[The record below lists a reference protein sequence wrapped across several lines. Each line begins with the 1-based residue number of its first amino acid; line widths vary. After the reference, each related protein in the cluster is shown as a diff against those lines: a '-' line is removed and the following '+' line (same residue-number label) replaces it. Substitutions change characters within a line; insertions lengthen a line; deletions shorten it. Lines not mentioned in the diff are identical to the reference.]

1 MKIVCGNCQ
10 KIMLSEDE
18 LAHVFPDIP
27 DLLERIS
34 PGEPVP
40 IGECPDC
47 GALVHA
53 EEDESD
59 LQCNVCGELVNETQ
73 LRAHLAAHHPSAEN
87 LNWPQ
92 VRNQFRLQE

>member
-1 MKIVCGNCQ
+1 MRIVCGNCQ
-10 KIMLSEDE
+10 KVMQSEAE

-53 EEDESD
+53 EEEDTPFR
-59 LQCNVCGELVNETQ
+59 CGVCGESVDEARLREHLET
-73 LRAHLAAHHPSAEN
+73 HHPSAKD
-87 LNWPQ
+87 LNWEE
-92 VRNQFRLQE
+92 VRNQFRQQ

>member
-10 KIMLSEDE
+10 KIMQSEAE

-47 GALVHA
+47 GALVHTE
-53 EEDESD
+53 EEDS
-59 LQCNVCGELVNETQ
+59 LFVCSVCGESVNEAR
-73 LRAHLAAHHPSAEN
+73 LREHLEMHHPSAKDLDWEE
-87 LNWPQ
+87 
-92 VRNQFRLQE
+92 VRNQFRHQ